1 MAAACA
7 HHPGSPEPLDGSPVH
22 NPLALESL
30 ELSRLRL
37 QIIDLESKIRDE
49 DTAISKLDHE
59 ETCAISKLSALEHE
73 EATLT
78 ERLRRCERVE
88 ARQTATG
95 KLLQLQLTVATQ
107 LYGVAESLTQVSAV
121 GCDSA
126 DASNFVRADILNMRD
141 REIVELRRALKR
153 QQNLVSDAHRQLL
166 ELSTRKN
173 PVGAASQVKT
183 DVSGLQAALAE
194 QEMARMV
201 AEARSDELQAQV
213 SLPRTRE
220 QWQRTHAL
228 TYFCGSYVAGAY
240 ARRAGT
246 PPTVASTI
254 LRRVRQRFA
263 FCVRA
268 GAVSRRYRLTL
279 RRVLKRHEH

>member
-1 MAAACA
+1 M
-7 HHPGSPEPLDGSPVH
+7 DGSPVH

-228 TYFCGSYVAGAY
+228 TFFCGSYVAGAY

-268 GAVSRRYRLTL
+268 GAVSRRCRLTL